1 MEITRLRVSGFK
13 SFSEPA
19 ELQLEPGLTGVVGPN
34 GCGKSNI
41 VEALRWAMGESSAKG
56 LRGDEMD
63 DVIFNGSSTRPAHDV
78 AEVRLKLHG
87 RPEGLTGF
95 VEEGELEVAR
105 RIGRGVG
112 SSYRINGREAR
123 ARDVQL
129 LFADAGA
136 GSRSP
141 AIVSQGQ
148 IGFIVDAKPADRR
161 KLLEDAAGIGGLQA
175 RRREAELRLEAT
187 QANLQRVLDLLATQ
201 ETRLAELVKQGR
213 QAQRY
218 RQLSAELRATE
229 AQLLL
234 GRHVEAS
241 RRAAAANER
250 LAVLQGEREAKA
262 TEAEQRRRVS
272 AEAAA
277 RLPPERERS
286 AALQAEAS
294 GLQERLSLLRDAAGR
309 EAEQLAAVRRQRDE
323 AAHDLE
329 RADSA
334 LVEMS
339 ASLVAL
345 DAEAAALGAAREAAL
360 ADLAQLEVTDAQC
373 AAALLAAQ
381 EALRALIG
389 ETAEAVARHEAIAA
403 RCDALARRRAAID
416 AELPGLPEPASR
428 SRLAEAERDLAA
440 GRGSAGRRA
449 HRARPR
455 DRPTGGART
464 GRRDRPSSQ
473 PCR

>member
-63 DVIFNGSSTRPAHDV
+63 DVIFSGSSTRPAHDV
-78 AEVRLKLHG
+78 AEVRLRLLG

-201 ETRLAELVKQGR
+201 ETRLAELAKQGR

-329 RADSA
+329 RAD
-334 LVEMS
+334 VCPGRDE
-339 ASLVAL
+339 
-345 DAEAAALGAAREAAL
+345 R
-360 ADLAQLEVTDAQC
+360 
-373 AAALLAAQ
+373 
-381 EALRALIG
+381 
-389 ETAEAVARHEAIAA
+389 
-403 RCDALARRRAAID
+403 LAR
-416 AELPGLPEPASR
+416 G
-428 SRLAEAERDLAA
+428 A
-440 GRGSAGRRA
+440 GRGGRGTGRRA
-449 HRARPR
+449 GGRARGPCAARGHRRAMRRCPADSAGSLARLDRRDGRGCRPPR
-455 DRPTGGART
+455 
-464 GRRDRPSSQ
+464 GRRRPRRGACPTARGDR
-473 PCR
+473 CRAAGPARARVAERAFRGRARSGGGRG